1 MLTYFVILALLIF
14 IILDFKLELAIF
26 IIIIE
31 AMEMK
36 TKPNRISDLIKTE
49 KKANYKNIPQDE
61 RSDKLGS
68 SETKE

>member
-1 MLTYFVILALLIF
+1 
-14 IILDFKLELAIF
+14 
-26 IIIIE
+26 
-31 AMEMK
+31 MEMK